1 MMPIRYK
8 FLLAFS
14 VLAALASALAICGF
28 RGIAASG
35 DLVVRLYDGP
45 LMGINHARSADA
57 TLQEARLLV
66 KSNLVDDVQEETVAQ
81 FLKRLAEVAADLK
94 IVREKIQDQGVR
106 ASLNKAE
113 DRVRDWSEAKL
124 RLLRPSPNGLTM
136 VPARFAVAQ
145 KGIEADTALDDL
157 VESVAAYGFQ
167 HRMQA
172 EAAVAEARNTLLAFA
187 IAITLVGTLLAI
199 SFSYSM
205 SQPISEAMQV
215 AERVASGNFSGEIVS
230 DRNDELGRLLRSL
243 ASMQSHLKLRADED
257 YAMMEKLDAALNN
270 MGQGLC
276 MFDADRRLMLWNERY
291 VTMYGIAPERLFV
304 GCTLE
309 QMLQDR
315 EVAGTSYRNM
325 ELMDA
330 KLQIAIR
337 TQSASSM
344 IVELDDG
351 RIVNLAYRPTQ
362 NGGWVLTHEDIS
374 ERVRSE
380 ARIAHL
386 AFHDPLTDLPN
397 RAAFNDHIEK
407 TLHSAA
413 AVAGSFSILCIDL
426 DRFKEIND
434 VYGHSTGDRFLVEIG
449 QRLVSAC
456 EGAFLARIGGDEFT
470 IVSSGGAQP
479 GEAEELCRRLSAVM
493 NAPFCVDAYEIN
505 GSFTV
510 GVSVYPKDGA
520 DVNTLVANAEAA
532 LYRAKAEQ
540 RGTIRFFEPAI
551 DRHIREKRSL
561 QQDIA
566 LALEKD
572 ELKLYFQPQALTSGE
587 IFGFEILVRWQH
599 PVRGMVPPG
608 LFIPL
613 AEETGEIQAIDEWV
627 LREACREAASWPN
640 PLSIAVNLSPVDF
653 RRGDVVSMILG
664 VLLET
669 GLNPKRLE
677 IEITEGVLIEDFDR
691 AISILRKIKNLG
703 VRIAMDDFGTG
714 YSSLSYL
721 QAFSFDKIKIDQSFI
736 AKIGRNFEAAA
747 IIHAILGLGRALSL
761 PVIAEGVE
769 TEEQL
774 AFLAKEGC
782 HEVQGY
788 LIGRPQPLSQYRQVV
803 TKFAE
808 TSRIAAVAS

>member
-8 FLLAFS
+8 FLLVFS
-14 VLAALASALAICGF
+14 VLAALACSLAFCGF
-28 RGIAASG
+28 RGIATSG
-35 DLVVRLYDGP
+35 DLVVQLYNGP
-45 LMGINHARSADA
+45 LVGINHARSADA
-57 TLQEARLLV
+57 TLHEARLLV
-66 KSNLVDDVQEETVAQ
+66 KSDLGDGVSDETVALFRKQ
-81 FLKRLAEVAADLK
+81 LAEIEENLK
-94 IVREKIQDQGVR
+94 IVRERIEDQAVL
-106 ASLNKAE
+106 ASLSKAE
-113 DRVRDWSEAKL
+113 DRVRDWSQAKL
-124 RLLRPSPNGLTM
+124 KLLRPPSGGLTA
-136 VPARFAVAQ
+136 VPAQFAVAQ
-145 KGIEADTALDDL
+145 KGIEADRALDDL
-157 VESVAAYGFQ
+157 VENVAAYGFR

-172 EAAVAEARNTLLAFA
+172 EATVAEARATLLALA
-187 IAITLVGTLLAI
+187 LATMLVGMLLAF

-205 SQPISEAMQV
+205 SQPISEAMRV
-215 AERVASGNFSGEIVS
+215 AERVASGNFSGQIVTE
-230 DRNDELGRLLRSL
+230 RNDELGRLLRSL
-243 ASMQSHLKLRADED
+243 ASMQSHLKIRADED

-291 VTMYGIAPERLFV
+291 GTMYHIALDRLFV

-309 QMLQDR
+309 QMMEDR
-315 EVAGTSYRNM
+315 KAAGTSYRNM
-325 ELMDA
+325 EQMAA

-337 TQSASSM
+337 TQSANSFTA
-344 IVELDDG
+344 ELDDG

-362 NGGWVLTHEDIS
+362 NGGWVFTHEDIT

-386 AFHDPLTDLPN
+386 AFHDPQTDLPN
-397 RAAFNDHIEK
+397 RAAFNDHIERAFR
-407 TLHSAA
+407 SAA
-413 AVAGSFSILCIDL
+413 DGGSFSVLCIDL

-434 VYGHSTGDRFLVEIG
+434 VYGHSTGDRFLTEIG
-449 QRLVSAC
+449 QRIESAC
-456 EGAFLARIGGDEFT
+456 QGAFLARTGGDEFT
-470 IVSSGGAQP
+470 IVSSGPTQP
-479 GEAEELCRRLSAVM
+479 AGAEELCRRLSAVM
-493 NAPFCVDAYEIN
+493 EAPFCVDEYEIN

-520 DVNTLVANAEAA
+520 DVNTMVANAEAA

-599 PVRGMVPPG
+599 PVRGMVSPG

-721 QAFSFDKIKIDQSFI
+721 QAFPFDKIKIDQSFI

-769 TEEQL
+769 TEDQL

-782 HEVQGY
+782 NEVQGY
-788 LIGRPQPLSQYRQVV
+788 LIGRPQPLAQYRQVV
-803 TKFAE
+803 SKFAE
-808 TSRIAAVAS
+808 TSRIAAIAS